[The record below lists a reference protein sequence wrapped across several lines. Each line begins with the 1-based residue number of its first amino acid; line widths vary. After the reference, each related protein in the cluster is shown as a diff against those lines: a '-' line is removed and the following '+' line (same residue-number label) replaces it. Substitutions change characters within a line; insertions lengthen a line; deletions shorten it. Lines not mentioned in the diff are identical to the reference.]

1 MSARHLPLLLVLLAS
16 TAGAEPLADAIGA
29 GAAVGLPSE
38 LAVVAVHVPRGLA
51 RRYADVERA
60 QVAVEW
66 PRAPRT
72 GRLSVRVRVRGAR
85 AGFVPVTIAAKT
97 AGFVTTRALPA
108 GALIAAADV
117 VAVNQV
123 MAPGTQPAPIAI
135 GTVTTTAL
143 AAGDV
148 VVVAAVTRPPPVA
161 RGAAVEVIVES
172 GAITIRA
179 PGHLAASA
187 RPGET
192 AIVRL
197 ADTGRDLR
205 GTLVDDHRVVVE
217 EIP

>member
-1 MSARHLPLLLVLLAS
+1 
-16 TAGAEPLADAIGA
+16 
-29 GAAVGLPSE
+29 LPSE

-51 RRYADVERA
+51 RRYADVDRA

-179 PGHLAASA
+179 PGRLAAAA